1 MQRRPGDLSRRRRVR
16 RLRAAFLVVLA
27 LVVLAVGWVAGASG
41 QAVLVLGVDRR
52 EGDRGR
58 SDTMLLVVPRAFGGL
73 KLLSIPRDTR
83 VELPGRGPG
92 KINAAYAYDGPQA
105 SAEAVARLL
114 DIPAPT
120 PVVVDFQAAAA
131 VVDAMGGITYRGG
144 PLAPDDRLRGTWTVV
159 ALGPYLN
166 AAFVARTDGDGP
178 GDYRFAV
185 SYDRETVTECALML
199 MARMEPLQA
208 A

>member
-1 MQRRPGDLSRRRRVR
+1 MMTHGSSTPPAGAAAPVQRRPGDLSRRRRVR

-27 LVVLAVGWVAGASG
+27 LVGLAVGWVAGTSG

-131 VVDAMGGITYRGG
+131 VVDAMGGITLTVERPMRYRDPYQDLVIDLEPGTQRLDG
-144 PLAPDDRLRGTWTVV
+144 DR
-159 ALGPYLN
+159 ALG
-166 AAFVARTDGDGP
+166 FVRFRSDAQGDI
-178 GDYRFAV
+178 
-185 SYDRETVTECALML
+185 
-199 MARMEPLQA
+199 
-208 A
+208 